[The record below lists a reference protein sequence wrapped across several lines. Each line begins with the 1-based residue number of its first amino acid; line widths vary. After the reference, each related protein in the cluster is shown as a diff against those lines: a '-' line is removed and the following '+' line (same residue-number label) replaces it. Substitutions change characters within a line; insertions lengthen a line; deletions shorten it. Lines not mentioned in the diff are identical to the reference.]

1 MKKIMMSVSALGLM
15 AVSASALAATGAEI
29 VDERG
34 CLECHE
40 FAYDF
45 EGVDATEMEA
55 LITARLEVPKH
66 KATTGLTPED
76 VKALA
81 EYIAAEANK

>member
-1 MKKIMMSVSALGLM
+1 
-15 AVSASALAATGAEI
+15 
-29 VDERG
+29 
-34 CLECHE
+34 
-40 FAYDF
+40 
-45 EGVDATEMEA
+45 MEA